1 MAEHTTISSTF
12 QVSED
17 FVRDLLRVHV
27 FLFYLFCVTS
37 FFGIYTYPLM
47 AWNCSCDLM

>member
-17 FVRDLLRVHV
+17 FVPRLL
-27 FLFYLFCVTS
+27 LFYLLCVAS
-37 FFGIYTYPLM
+37 FSDIYTYPWM

>member
-17 FVRDLLRVHV
+17 FVPHLLRVHV
-27 FLFYLFCVTS
+27 LFFYLFFVPS
-37 FFGIYTYPLM
+37 FFDIYTYPLM
-47 AWNCSCDLM
+47 V